1 VLPASLDPALIL
13 QTTEA
18 VTDEGLAERT
28 EADLY
33 PVLQTGSFMERL
45 WDAR

>member
-13 QTTEA
+13 QTPEA
-18 VTDEGLAERT
+18 VTDAGLAERT

-33 PVLQTGSFMERL
+33 PVLQSGSFMERL
-45 WDAR
+45 